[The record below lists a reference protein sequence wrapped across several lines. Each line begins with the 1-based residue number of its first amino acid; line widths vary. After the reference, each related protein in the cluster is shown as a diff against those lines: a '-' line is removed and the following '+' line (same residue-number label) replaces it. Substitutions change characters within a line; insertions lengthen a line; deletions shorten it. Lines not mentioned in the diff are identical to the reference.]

1 LIYQDIIFKPFGSKL
16 QLSVRAAYSVIDQ
29 FNNRIYSFEQV
40 PLYDY
45 PLFTHSFSGMR
56 YYILARYKVKSGL
69 DFWFR
74 YAISQHDEPVNNL
87 QPNYSIGSGLNEIE
101 GNIKRT
107 FILQVRYKIK

>member
-1 LIYQDIIFKPFGSKL
+1 
-16 QLSVRAAYSVIDQ
+16 
-29 FNNRIYSFEQV
+29 
-40 PLYDY
+40 
-45 PLFTHSFSGMR
+45 
-56 YYILARYKVKSGL
+56 VKSGL